1 MLKLIDWKIL
11 IFLWSNVLWG
21 LSPMTTVSYC
31 GFFQDALALVRLDDL
46 FLESFQV
53 TDGKLVHVGI
63 MYPQCSPFITDLIM
77 TQIWM

>member
-1 MLKLIDWKIL
+1 M
-11 IFLWSNVLWG
+11 S
-21 LSPMTTVSYC
+21 TVSYC

-63 MYPQCSPFITDLIM
+63 MHLQYSPFITQLIII
-77 TQIWM
+77 QIWIISYCGFIFFF